1 MHERENVQLTRNV
14 EVVVIPDGYKMD
26 LEKGAHVTITQSLG
40 GSFTVT
46 TDRGYMV
53 RIDGKDAD
61 ALGKEL
67 DPRTEN
73 QAPKTIEEKVWE
85 ELKTCY
91 DPEIPV
97 DIVNLGLVYS
107 CNVVTL
113 ENGKYKIDVRFTLTA
128 PGCGMG
134 DILKSDIESKLLNID
149 NVEMID
155 VEIVLDPPWDQTK
168 MSEEAKL
175 KLGLI

>member
-1 MHERENVQLTRNV
+1 MQEREHVQLTRKV
-14 EVVVIPDGYKMD
+14 EAIVIPDGYKVD
-26 LEKGAHVTITQSLG
+26 LEKGSEVTITQSLG
-40 GSFTVT
+40 GAFTVT
-46 TDRGYMV
+46 TDQGYMV

-61 ALGKEL
+61 ALGKVVEKAGI
-67 DPRTEN
+67 
-73 QAPKTIEEKVWE
+73 QGSKTIEEKVWE

-97 DIVNLGLVYS
+97 DIVNLGLVYA

-149 NVEMID
+149 NVEMVD
-155 VEIVLDPPWDQTK
+155 VAIVLDPPWDQSR